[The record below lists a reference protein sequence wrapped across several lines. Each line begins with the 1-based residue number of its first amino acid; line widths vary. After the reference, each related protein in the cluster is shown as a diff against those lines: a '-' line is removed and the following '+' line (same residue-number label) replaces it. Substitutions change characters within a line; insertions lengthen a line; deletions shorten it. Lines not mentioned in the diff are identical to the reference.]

1 MQPARQLAAK
11 RSYEDKRYAFPCMKI
26 KVFDMPKGM
35 PLRIG
40 QIGWM
45 EVGEQVQAN
54 MKRLMGE
61 RIPARQ
67 TMRILDSGIGREVS
81 GSGLWREISLL
92 LRGSMQ
98 TAIITPNPRP
108 IKHQCGSHINYRKT
122 NYLGTAVQLY
132 QQPTPGFLER
142 QLDML

>member
-1 MQPARQLAAK
+1 
-11 RSYEDKRYAFPCMKI
+11 MKI
-26 KVFDMPKGM
+26 KVFDMPKGT

-45 EVGEQVQAN
+45 EVGEQVHAN

-67 TMRILDSGIGREVS
+67 TMRILDSGIGKEVS

-92 LRGSMQ
+92 LRGSRQ
-98 TAIITPNPRP
+98 TAIIMPRP
-108 IKHQCGSHINYRKT
+108 RPVKRQRK
-122 NYLGTAVQLY
+122 
-132 QQPTPGFLER
+132 
-142 QLDML
+142 